1 MLEAHLYLVNESG
14 LLSFANL
21 LLKYHENHL
30 TPVRLEVV
38 LMGQILIILL
48 TNSNAQQLIPL
59 KLAFK
64 YKENKR
70 SKTQPMFFDSSNFV
84 LQPALE
90 I

>member
-1 MLEAHLYLVNESG
+1 MLEAYLYLVNESG

-21 LLKYHENHL
+21 VLKYCEDYL

-38 LMGQILIILL
+38 LMGHVLIILL
-48 TNSNAQQLIPL
+48 TNSNAQQFISP

-64 YKENKR
+64 YNESKYN
-70 SKTQPMFFDSSNFV
+70 KTQPMLFDSSNFG